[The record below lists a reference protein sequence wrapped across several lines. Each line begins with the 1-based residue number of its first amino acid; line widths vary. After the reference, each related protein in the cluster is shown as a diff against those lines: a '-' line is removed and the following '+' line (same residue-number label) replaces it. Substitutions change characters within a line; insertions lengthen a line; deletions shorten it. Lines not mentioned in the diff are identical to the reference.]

1 MDVSLGWSSFQS
13 SSHNT
18 AQGKRNNNKS
28 PNKLITTSALSLSF
42 DDINNLERPGDAST
56 AATSTRRDALQKTL
70 TTALL
75 VGAPFGV
82 PASAHADVTNKVA
95 STTAL
100 RSLTRAQEKLPER
113 LLPEA
118 KANNFEGVKLRLRE
132 PPFDTLRKNGQ
143 ILVRGGEDGP
153 KVGQL
158 VKGYKELIAAL
169 EKIDG
174 TASLGMRGRKMDPFQ
189 LTTEYEAIVRA
200 LDSFVKVGAEAAEI
214 PLQEAPSMAENLST
228 GSLETRV
235 IKAED

>member
-1 MDVSLGWSSFQS
+1 M
-13 SSHNT
+13 
-18 AQGKRNNNKS
+18 
-28 PNKLITTSALSLSF
+28 
-42 DDINNLERPGDAST
+42 
-56 AATSTRRDALQKTL
+56 
-70 TTALL
+70 
-75 VGAPFGV
+75 
-82 PASAHADVTNKVA
+82 TNKVA

-189 LTTEYEAIVRA
+189 LTTEYEAIVKE

>member
-1 MDVSLGWSSFQS
+1 M
-13 SSHNT
+13 T
-18 AQGKRNNNKS
+18 T
-28 PNKLITTSALSLSF
+28 TTSLSLSF
-42 DDINNLERPGDAST
+42 DDIKNLERPGDVCS

-75 VGAPFGV
+75 VGAGV
-82 PASAHADVTNKVA
+82 PATAAHADVTNKVA

-174 TASLGMRGRKMDPFQ
+174 TASLGMRGRTIDPFQ
-189 LTTEYEAIVRA
+189 LTTEYEAIVKA

>member
-1 MDVSLGWSSFQS
+1 M
-13 SSHNT
+13 T
-18 AQGKRNNNKS
+18 T
-28 PNKLITTSALSLSF
+28 TTSLSLSF
-42 DDINNLERPGDAST
+42 DDINNLEQHGDAST
-56 AATSTRRDALQKTL
+56 AAITTTRRDALQKTL

-75 VGAPFGV
+75 VGPFGV
-82 PASAHADVTNKVA
+82 FLPAAAHADVTNKVA

-143 ILVRGGEDGP
+143 ILVSGGEDGP

-174 TASLGMRGRKMDPFQ
+174 TADHAK
-189 LTTEYEAIVRA
+189 
-200 LDSFVKVGAEAAEI
+200 
-214 PLQEAPSMAENLST
+214 
-228 GSLETRV
+228 
-235 IKAED
+235 